1 MQQYQFDKI
10 FSQMEKEFGKI
21 KTGKEDEHTMLF
33 FPMESNVLKIHRKNP
48 ASNSR
53 RLREAIALVL
63 FDIKFRYTGVEETL
77 EKFRSEDNRKLEQAL
92 LMAFDPFT
100 NEEIYAVIKDDM
112 KMDLGNLSMLHD
124 YYAEPVICL
133 LRIKESIDTWEKQMG
148 ANGYFDFIENHMG
161 YQVTG
166 DNMNFS
172 ICTGKTF
179 L

>member
-1 MQQYQFDKI
+1 
-10 FSQMEKEFGKI
+10 
-21 KTGKEDEHTMLF
+21 
-33 FPMESNVLKIHRKNP
+33 
-48 ASNSR
+48 
-53 RLREAIALVL
+53 
-63 FDIKFRYTGVEETL
+63 
-77 EKFRSEDNRKLEQAL
+77 
-92 LMAFDPFT
+92 
-100 NEEIYAVIKDDM
+100 
-112 KMDLGNLSMLHD
+112 LGNLSMLHD

-172 ICTGKTF
+172 ICSGKTF

>member
-21 KTGKEDEHTMLF
+21 KTGKEEEYTMLF

-63 FDIKFRYTGVEETL
+63 FDIKFRYTGVEEAL

-112 KMDLGNLSMLHD
+112 KVDLGNLSMLHD